1 MAVKTKSLDTFDNDI
16 QKLQQQIEKAKQE
29 RKKYEESVL
38 LKIGKAYAQL
48 INLDNKDLTVEDI
61 LRDGQEELQNEILD
75 IAGHYTFNDP
85 KVKLEI
91 EKLYENLAKHNI
103 DGRRYVIDH
112 IKRPIRDYVECYKLK
127 GVTTRIKNIQ

>member
-61 LRDGQEELQNEILD
+61 LKNISKDVQNKKQ
-75 IAGHYTFNDP
+75 A
-85 KVKLEI
+85 
-91 EKLYENLAKHNI
+91 
-103 DGRRYVIDH
+103 
-112 IKRPIRDYVECYKLK
+112 
-127 GVTTRIKNIQ
+127 IKNQKSQDQNQQG

>member
-48 INLDNKDLTVEDI
+48 VNLDNKHLTVEDI
-61 LRDGQEELQNEILD
+61 LKNISKDVQNKKQ
-75 IAGHYTFNDP
+75 A
-85 KVKLEI
+85 
-91 EKLYENLAKHNI
+91 
-103 DGRRYVIDH
+103 
-112 IKRPIRDYVECYKLK
+112 
-127 GVTTRIKNIQ
+127 IKNQKSQEQNQQG

>member
-1 MAVKTKSLDTFDNDI
+1 MAVKTKSLDTFNNDI

-61 LRDGQEELQNEILD
+61 LKNISKDVQNKKQ
-75 IAGHYTFNDP
+75 A
-85 KVKLEI
+85 
-91 EKLYENLAKHNI
+91 
-103 DGRRYVIDH
+103 
-112 IKRPIRDYVECYKLK
+112 
-127 GVTTRIKNIQ
+127 IKNQKSQDQNQQG

>member
-29 RKKYEESVL
+29 RKKYKESVL

-61 LRDGQEELQNEILD
+61 LKNISKDVQNKKQ
-75 IAGHYTFNDP
+75 A
-85 KVKLEI
+85 
-91 EKLYENLAKHNI
+91 
-103 DGRRYVIDH
+103 
-112 IKRPIRDYVECYKLK
+112 
-127 GVTTRIKNIQ
+127 IKNQKSQDQNQQG